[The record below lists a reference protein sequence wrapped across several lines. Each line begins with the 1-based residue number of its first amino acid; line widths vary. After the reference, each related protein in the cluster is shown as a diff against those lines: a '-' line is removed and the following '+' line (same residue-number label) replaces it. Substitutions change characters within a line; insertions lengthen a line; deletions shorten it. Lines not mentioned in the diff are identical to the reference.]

1 MEKHMYLDIVL
12 AVETLQKIWQS
23 IQQLIQGTVLKKE
36 TRFKTWNIFRSSCFN
51 ESNESLLDSHFNL
64 RDLITSP
71 DCSD

>member
-1 MEKHMYLDIVL
+1 MEKHTYLDIVL

-23 IQQLIQGTVLKKE
+23 VQQLIQGTVLKKE
-36 TRFKTWNIFRSSCFN
+36 ARFKTWNILIRSCFN